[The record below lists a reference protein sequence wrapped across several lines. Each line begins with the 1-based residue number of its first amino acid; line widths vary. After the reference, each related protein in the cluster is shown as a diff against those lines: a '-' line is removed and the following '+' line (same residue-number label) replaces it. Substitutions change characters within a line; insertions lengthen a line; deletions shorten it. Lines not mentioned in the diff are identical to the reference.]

1 MCPSEPSDFT
11 LQPYQGRARAPETPR
26 MVEEALDAPLP
37 GAPEEEGVAESTPR
51 RRKRNTARL
60 VWDSKPKKAPNP
72 KNLGF
77 QIAEVV
83 VPNPASQAG
92 PRLPFDPGTQ
102 EVDTQAC
109 NRLIWGDNLLV
120 MQALLAQGYEGKINL
135 IYIDPPFDSKADYS
149 HSVQLTPDESGQG
162 GGELNAEM
170 SVLERLAY
178 RDTWEDGTDSYLDML
193 YPRFQL
199 INRLLTEDGSFFI
212 HCDWRISSYIK
223 TLCEEIFGKSNIL
236 NEIIW
241 KRKGGSANPSNKLG
255 TTTDSILWICK
266 NEKKVYYNSL
276 TTLNSDEVKKYIEE
290 RFTNTDELGRRYM
303 KSPIV
308 SPGYRENLVYNY
320 KGYTPPPNGWSISK
334 SVMEKW
340 DSEGRLYF
348 PPKGVGDRIY
358 RKIFIEEYDGQPI
371 QSLWTDIFVINPVA
385 QERLE
390 YPTQKPE
397 ALLER
402 IIRMTSRPGDLV
414 ADFFCG
420 SGTAAAAAEKLG
432 RRWITSD
439 LGKASIQV
447 ARNRFVKMGET
458 ESGGIAF
465 QRPDSATRCAP
476 FVVENLG
483 NYQRQLLYLNDTRL
497 KQVGTLILTLY
508 GAQPH
513 PTERALG
520 VQGFND
526 PETGRFQRRLVLV
539 GDPDRPLSAK
549 RVAEA
554 ARSLKSLDGGGYSRL
569 VALGWD
575 FELNFD
581 SALDKHLGPDW
592 RKVVEVRQIPTEV
605 IEYLKKIPADA
616 GPDDPAVER
625 LRAQVAFFEK
635 PFLAPP
641 ELKILGWTGEAE
653 PRLRVSLTLT
663 RYLLRGLPM
672 GLQGKKLSETEARDL
687 IQKAGGPAGLNLID
701 FWSVD
706 DDLGGEDGKR
716 PFTSTWQALRG
727 LGKRVRPVA
736 TETELLYV
744 PRPGRRVAM
753 RLVDLFGN
761 DALWT
766 GLLPDAEDARRAGV

>member
-1 MCPSEPSDFT
+1 MTTPESSDFS
-11 LQPYQGRARAPETPR
+11 LQPFQDRTKAPEPQR
-26 MVEEALDAPLP
+26 VLEEGQDAAYP
-37 GAPEEEGVAESTPR
+37 GAPEEEGVAEGAPR

-60 VWDSKPKKAPNP
+60 VWDTKPKKAPNP

-83 VPNPASQAG
+83 VPNPANQAG
-92 PRLPFDPGTQ
+92 PRLPIDPGTQ
-102 EVDTQAC
+102 EVDTKAC

-135 IYIDPPFDSKADYS
+135 IYIDPPYDSQADYG
-149 HSVQLTPDESGQG
+149 HRIALTPSGSEQRS
-162 GGELNAEM
+162 ELNAEM
-170 SVLERLAY
+170 SALERLAY
-178 RDTWEDGTDSYLDML
+178 RDTWESGLDSYLDMMV
-193 YPRFQL
+193 PRLQL
-199 INRLLTEDGSFFI
+199 MQRLLAESGSI
-212 HCDWRISSYIK
+212 YVQCDENASHYIK
-223 TLCEEIFGKSNIL
+223 VAMDEVFGRSNFQR
-236 NEIIW
+236 EIIW
-241 KRKGGSANPSNKLG
+241 RIGWVSGYKSAAANWIRNHDTILMYAKNAESLHYEKQYIPYPDGYVRRDGNAPTGKGHPIDDVWNGNELDRL
-255 TTTDSILWICK
+255 DSIQIMSFSG
-266 NEKKVYYNSL
+266 EKV
-276 TTLNSDEVKKYIEE
+276 
-290 RFTNTDELGRRYM
+290 
-303 KSPIV
+303 
-308 SPGYRENLVYNY
+308 GY
-320 KGYTPPPNGWSISK
+320 
-334 SVMEKW
+334 
-340 DSEGRLYF
+340 D
-348 PPKGVGDRIY
+348 
-358 RKIFIEEYDGQPI
+358 
-371 QSLWTDIFVINPVA
+371 
-385 QERLE
+385 
-390 YPTQKPE
+390 TQKNDG
-397 ALLER
+397 LIER
-402 IIRMTSRPGDLV
+402 IIKASCPAEGLV

-420 SGTAAAAAEKLG
+420 SGTTAAVAEKLG

-439 LGKASIQV
+439 LGKAAIQV
-447 ARNRFVKMGET
+447 ARNRLVKLGEPG
-458 ESGGIAF
+458 SGGIAF
-465 QRPDSATRCAP
+465 QRPDGATRCSP

-497 KQVGTLILTLY
+497 KQVGSLILTLY

-513 PTERALG
+513 PTERGLG
-520 VQGFND
+520 IQGFND
-526 PETGRFQRRLVLV
+526 SETGRFQRRLVLV
-539 GDPDRPLSAK
+539 GEPDRPLSAK
-549 RVAEA
+549 RVAEVVKA
-554 ARSLKSLDGGGYSRL
+554 LKTLDGTGYSRL

-581 SALDKHLGPDW
+581 TALDKHLGADW

-616 GPDDPAVER
+616 GPDDPAVAR

-653 PRLRVSLTLT
+653 PRLRVSLKLT

-672 GLQGKKLSETEARDL
+672 GLQGKKLSEDEARTL

-727 LGKRVRPVA
+727 LGKRVKPV
-736 TETELLYV
+736 TPETELIYT
-744 PRPGRRVAM
+744 PRPGRRAAL

-766 GLLPDAEDARRAGV
+766 GLLPDAEDARRAGF

>member
-1 MCPSEPSDFT
+1 MTPNEPTDFN
-11 LQPYQGRARAPETPR
+11 LQPFQDRAKAPEPPQ
-26 MVEEALDAPLP
+26 MLEEGQDATYP
-37 GAPEEEGVAESTPR
+37 GAPEEEGVAEGSPR

-60 VWDSKPKKAPNP
+60 VWDSKPKKVPNP

-83 VPNPASQAG
+83 VPNPANQSG

-102 EVDTQAC
+102 EVDTKAC

-149 HSVQLTPDESGQG
+149 HTVQLTPDESGKG

-170 SVLERLAY
+170 SALERLAY

-193 YPRFQL
+193 YPRLQL
-199 INRLLTEDGSFFI
+199 MHRLLAEDGSI
-212 HCDWRISSYIK
+212 YVHCDWHISGLIRIIMD
-223 TLCEEIFGKSNIL
+223 EIFGRKCFQ
-236 NEIIW
+236 NEIVW
-241 KRKGGSANPSNKLG
+241 NYSGWNKKLNTSFEKRHDLLIYYSKSQKPKFNSFFEPYASKEEYLKTRKQKLYTDEEGREFTLDTRDGGAHQVR
-255 TTTDSILWICK
+255 I
-266 NEKKVYYNSL
+266 
-276 TTLNSDEVKKYIEE
+276 YIEE
-290 RFTNTDELGRRYM
+290 SLRRGR
-303 KSPIV
+303 V
-308 SPGYRENLVYNY
+308 VD
-320 KGYTPPPNGWSISK
+320 
-334 SVMEKW
+334 SVWFIDKVNN
-340 DSEGRLYF
+340 SAIEGL
-348 PPKGVGDRIY
+348 D
-358 RKIFIEEYDGQPI
+358 YD
-371 QSLWTDIFVINPVA
+371 
-385 QERLE
+385 
-390 YPTQKPE
+390 TQKPE
-397 ALLER
+397 GLLER
-402 IIRMTSRPGDLV
+402 IVAASSAPDDLV

-420 SGTAAAAAEKLG
+420 SGTTAAVAEKLG

-439 LGKASIQV
+439 LGKAALQV
-447 ARNRFVKMGET
+447 ARNRFVKLGEPGA
-458 ESGGIAF
+458 GGLAF
-465 QRPDSATRCAP
+465 QRPDGSTRCSP

-483 NYQRQLLYLNDTRL
+483 NYQRQLLYLHDTRL
-497 KQVGTLILTLY
+497 KQVGSLILTLY

-513 PTERALG
+513 PTERGLG
-520 VQGFND
+520 TQGFND
-526 PETGRFQRRLVLV
+526 PDTGRFQRRLVLV
-539 GDPDRPLSAK
+539 GEPDRPLSAK

-554 ARSLKSLDGGGYSRL
+554 AKALKSLDGGGYSRL

-581 SALDKHLGPDW
+581 TALDKHLGPDW

-653 PRLRVSLTLT
+653 PRLRVSLKLT

-672 GLQGKKLSETEARDL
+672 GLQGKKLSEAEARDL

-727 LGKRVRPVA
+727 LGKRVKPV
-736 TETELLYV
+736 TSETELIYT
-744 PRPGRRVAM
+744 PRPGRRAAL

>member
-1 MCPSEPSDFT
+1 MTPDDTSDFA
-11 LQPYQGRARAPETPR
+11 LQPFQAPTKSPELPL
-26 MVEEALDAPLP
+26 EAHDTAYP
-37 GAPEEEGVAESTPR
+37 GPPEEEGAAEAAPR
-51 RRKRNTARL
+51 KRKRNTARL

-83 VPNPASQAG
+83 VPNPASSG
-92 PRLPFDPGTQ
+92 PRLPFDPVAG
-102 EVDTQAC
+102 EVDTSAC

-149 HSVQLTPDESGQG
+149 HSVQLTPDESGKG

-170 SVLERLAY
+170 SALERLAY

-193 YPRFQL
+193 YPRLQL
-199 INRLLTEDGSFFI
+199 MHRLLSENGSIFI
-212 HCDWRISSYIK
+212 HIGWQVHAHIK
-223 TLCEEIFGKSNIL
+223 CLLDEIFGRKNFNNDIVWQRFNFHADANKFGIVHENIL
-236 NEIIW
+236 F
-241 KRKGGSANPSNKLG
+241 
-255 TTTDSILWICK
+255 
-266 NEKKVYYNSL
+266 Y
-276 TTLNSDEVKKYIEE
+276 
-290 RFTNTDELGRRYM
+290 
-303 KSPIV
+303 
-308 SPGYRENLVYNY
+308 
-320 KGYTPPPNGWSISK
+320 SK
-334 SVMEKW
+334 SENFNFNKIYQPVAETLIKSHFTGRDPDGRIFTLDNPTAPAHGKTGKPIFLNGQELYPPSGAMWRWKQENFDRLWEEGKIILS
-340 DSEGRLYF
+340 DSGLPRVKRYLDEIEGTALH
-348 PPKGVGDRIY
+348 
-358 RKIFIEEYDGQPI
+358 
-371 QSLWTDIFVINPVA
+371 SLWTDIRSINS
-385 QERLE
+385 QSTERVD
-390 YPTQKPE
+390 YATQKPE
-397 ALLER
+397 SLLER
-402 IIRMTSRPGDLV
+402 IIQATSSPGDLV

-420 SGTAAAAAEKLG
+420 SGTTAAVAEKLG

-439 LGKASIQV
+439 LGKAAIQV
-447 ARNRFVKMGET
+447 ARNRFVKLGEQG
-458 ESGGIAF
+458 SGGIAF
-465 QRPDSATRCAP
+465 QREDGATRCAP

-497 KQVGTLILTLY
+497 KQVGNLILTLY

-513 PTERALG
+513 PTERSLG
-520 VQGFND
+520 TQGFND

-554 ARSLKSLDGGGYSRL
+554 AKALKTLDGGGYSRL

-581 SALDKHLGPDW
+581 TALEKHLGPEW
-592 RKVVEVRQIPTEV
+592 RKAVEVRQIPTEV
-605 IEYLKKIPADA
+605 IEYLKKIPAEA

-641 ELKILGWTGEAE
+641 EIKILGWTGETE
-653 PRLRVSLTLT
+653 PRLRVSLALT
-663 RYLLRGLPM
+663 RYTLRGLPM
-672 GLQGKKLSETEARDL
+672 GLQGKKLSDDEARAL
-687 IQKAGGPAGLNLID
+687 IQKAGGPQGLNLID

-706 DDLGGEDGKR
+706 DFFGGEDGRR
-716 PFTSTWQALRG
+716 PFTSSWQALRG
-727 LGKRVRPVA
+727 LGKRVRPVETA
-736 TETELLYV
+736 TELVYT
-744 PRPGRRVAM
+744 PSPGRRAAL

-766 GLLPDAEDARRAGV
+766 GLLPDAEDARRAGF

>member
-1 MCPSEPSDFT
+1 MTPDDTSDFA
-11 LQPYQGRARAPETPR
+11 LQPFQAPIKSPELPL
-26 MVEEALDAPLP
+26 EAHDTAYP
-37 GAPEEEGVAESTPR
+37 GPPEEEGAAEAAPR
-51 RRKRNTARL
+51 KRKRNTARL

-83 VPNPASQAG
+83 VPNPASSG
-92 PRLPFDPGTQ
+92 PRLPFDPVAG
-102 EVDTQAC
+102 EVDTRTC

-149 HSVQLTPDESGQG
+149 HSVQLTPDESGKG

-170 SVLERLAY
+170 TALERLAY

-193 YPRFQL
+193 YPRLQL
-199 INRLLTEDGSFFI
+199 MHRLLAESGNLLV
-212 HCDWRISSYIK
+212 HCDWKVNAHIR
-223 TLCEEIFGKSNIL
+223 LALDEIFGRNCFQ
-236 NEIIW
+236 NELIW
-241 KRKGGSANPSNKLG
+241 HYENKLG
-255 TTTDSILWICK
+255 TGWEAKVFDTRHDTIFIYSKTNNFIHNILTEPVK
-266 NEKKVYYNSL
+266 NEKLQPVTQK
-276 TTLNSDEVKKYIEE
+276 IEGK
-290 RFTNTDELGRRYM
+290 RIWLKNTDGSRMYAPGAENR
-303 KSPIV
+303 PI
-308 SPGYRENLVYNY
+308 
-320 KGYTPPPNGWSISK
+320 
-334 SVMEKW
+334 
-340 DSEGRLYF
+340 
-348 PPKGVGDRIY
+348 GDVWTI
-358 RKIFIEEYDGQPI
+358 PI
-371 QSLWTDIFVINPVA
+371 INPVA
-385 QERLE
+385 SER
-390 YPTQKPE
+390 YGYATQKPE
-397 ALLER
+397 LLLER
-402 IIRMTSRPGDLV
+402 IVNAKSRPGDLV

-420 SGTAAAAAEKLG
+420 SGTTAAVAEKLG

-439 LGKASIQV
+439 LGKAAIQV
-447 ARNRFVKMGET
+447 ARNRFVKLGEQG
-458 ESGGIAF
+458 SGGIAF
-465 QRPDSATRCAP
+465 QREDGATRCSP

-497 KQVGTLILTLY
+497 KQVGNLILTLY

-513 PTERALG
+513 PTERSLG
-520 VQGFND
+520 TQGFND

-554 ARSLKSLDGGGYSRL
+554 AKALKTLDGGGYSRL

-581 SALDKHLGPDW
+581 TALEKHLGPEW
-592 RKVVEVRQIPTEV
+592 RKAVEVRQIPTEV
-605 IEYLKKIPADA
+605 IEYLKKIPAEA

-641 ELKILGWTGEAE
+641 EIKILGWTRETE
-653 PRLRVSLTLT
+653 PRLRVSLALT
-663 RYLLRGLPM
+663 RYTLRGLPM
-672 GLQGKKLSETEARDL
+672 GLQGKKLSDDEARAL
-687 IQKAGGPAGLNLID
+687 IQKAGGPQGLNLID

-706 DDLGGEDGKR
+706 DFFGGEDGRR
-716 PFTSTWQALRG
+716 PFTSSWQALRG
-727 LGKRVRPVA
+727 LGKRVRPVETA
-736 TETELLYV
+736 TELVYT
-744 PRPGRRVAM
+744 PSPGRRAAL